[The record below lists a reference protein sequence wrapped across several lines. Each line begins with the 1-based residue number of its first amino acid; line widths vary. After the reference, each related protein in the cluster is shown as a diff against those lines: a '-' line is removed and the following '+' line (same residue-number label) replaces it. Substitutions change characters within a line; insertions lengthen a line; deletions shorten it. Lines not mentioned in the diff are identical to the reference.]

1 MGGLGAKGTRGD
13 LGGPD
18 NLPVFAGTGGPPF
31 PDLGFPWP
39 HQFLGILLLTFSF
52 WVLFDRQSFAAV
64 LGKGPPKRGV
74 SQGVWHPELGGS
86 LTPPPA
92 AVSPRVTAGQP
103 EALVLR
109 LLWGRHCHNAPGI
122 PGVPGGPQGSQGYAG
137 AGELGGWGGVGKGH
151 KTGRGGVA
159 VPKLPGATA
168 GPRGATTSCAWGAA
182 AGSGQTPPS
191 CPRCWGGAGGEVWL
205 TPTFPVY
212 PESILGSCCCSSL
225 PRSRWPSSSTRSAPL

>member
-13 LGGPD
+13 LGGAD

-31 PDLGFPWP
+31 PDLGFPRP

-92 AVSPRVTAGQP
+92 VSPRVTAGQP

-109 LLWGRHCHNAPGI
+109 LLWGRHCHDAPGI

-151 KTGRGGVA
+151 ETGRGGGGCA
-159 VPKLPGATA
+159 ETSWGN
-168 GPRGATTSCAWGAA
+168 RGATWCHHILCL
-182 AGSGQTPPS
+182 GSSSGERADPSELPPVLG
-191 CPRCWGGAGGEVWL
+191 RGWGGGLAD
-205 TPTFPVY
+205 PH
-212 PESILGSCCCSSL
+212 L
-225 PRSRWPSSSTRSAPL
+225 PCLS